1 MNKRI
6 PGMFILNT
14 VLRPLKKIY
23 YKKIGQWWGY
33 LMYSNVIYTKWKT
46 TIWSVAVFR
55 TLFGDG
61 HWGSSSQKTLAIW
74 LKPQTSFGSK
84 TEIEMSQKCD
94 PKMVGPSLAV
104 LSRSASESPSSLMPW
119 PRLVPSQSPH
129 LCPCHPMWL
138 TECRSIPW
146 WKKTCSIMFLYK
158 HAQNLGT
165 NAPRFGHFPS
175 SSTTHTQPLP
185 AKLDLLKEP

>member
-1 MNKRI
+1 MVGLSI
-6 PGMFILNT
+6 PNGK
-14 VLRPLKKIY
+14 PP
-23 YKKIGQWWGY
+23 G
-33 LMYSNVIYTKWKT
+33 
-46 TIWSVAVFR
+46 SVAVFR

-84 TEIEMSQKCD
+84 TEIEMSTCD

-104 LSRSASESPSSLMPW
+104 LSRNQRSPVPWCLPW
-119 PRLVPSQSPH
+119 PRLVPKSQSPH

-146 WKKTCSIMFLYK
+146 WKKNMFNHVSYK